1 MIPNQPEYF
10 AVPSKRNTAQV
21 THVILLFFIV
31 LIKNKTA
38 EIILIMYHF
47 YPKYFKK
54 CYARHVCKYQWLSCY
69 HTGQQFEVLSMNK
82 DVFLQHKT
90 TIRIRK
96 LTSTAILLLY
106 YYSGLNPQT
115 WVLPCIAKESS
126 LHWLHIAINFH
137 VSSLQSEKIPLNFLF
152 ISLTPVRIT
161 GH

>member
-10 AVPSKRNTAQV
+10 AVPYKRNTVQA
-21 THVILLFFIV
+21 THVILLFLIV

-47 YPKYFKK
+47 YLKYFKK
-54 CYARHVCKYQWLSCY
+54 CYARHVYKYQWLSCS

-82 DVFLQHKT
+82 DIFLQHKT

-106 YYSGLNPQT
+106 YTTTILLLRVESTTLSFALYSKR
-115 WVLPCIAKESS
+115 I
-126 LHWLHIAINFH
+126 
-137 VSSLQSEKIPLNFLF
+137 QSTL
-152 ISLTPVRIT
+152 IT
-161 GH
+161 HCN